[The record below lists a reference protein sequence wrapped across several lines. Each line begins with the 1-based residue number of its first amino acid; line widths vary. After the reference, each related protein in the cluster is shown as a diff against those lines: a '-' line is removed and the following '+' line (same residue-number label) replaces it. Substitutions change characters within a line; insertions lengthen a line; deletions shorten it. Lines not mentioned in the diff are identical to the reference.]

1 MAQSGL
7 GSWQLGRIN
16 AKPPPYLVL
25 SQKILVEF
33 VLNGRFLARNL
44 LLLACE
50 GKPER
55 RINQSHGYEKAF
67 RLSSHA
73 TAFLSSRP
81 SRPIAPSPESEHK
94 ASQTN
99 TLEGFAEWNS
109 GTAPVIERSAQC
121 PPWVRNEHIGAANV
135 GRCCLR

>member
-1 MAQSGL
+1 LSAVWHSQRPIGDNRTGL
-7 GSWQLGRIN
+7 GSWQLGGIN

-25 SQKILVEF
+25 GQKILVEF

-55 RINQSHGYEKAF
+55 RSNQSHGYEKAGF

-73 TAFLSSRP
+73 TALS
-81 SRPIAPSPESEHK
+81 
-94 ASQTN
+94 
-99 TLEGFAEWNS
+99 
-109 GTAPVIERSAQC
+109 
-121 PPWVRNEHIGAANV
+121 
-135 GRCCLR
+135 